1 VGDYTDSKG
10 GPGNVFLDGS
20 EPDSAGGWSRVAPLI
35 TPEQVRRKHL
45 FGVDL
50 VSGTMNSITEKRD
63 VLTLDD
69 IADKIDDAV
78 ATVELETGVVILPTQ
93 ITEKIPFDLHLY
105 RSWGYTRLKKR
116 PVASVEAFDV
126 VLANDTTTYTIPLD
140 WVDTGQLH
148 QGQLNLIP
156 LTIALQKQGS
166 QIPTSA
172 AASAVV
178 LTLLVHQTWVPSFWQ
193 VKYTAGFPSGQVPKV
208 LNDLIGTVVA
218 MEILSELA
226 TTYAKNSSGSL
237 SIDGLS
243 QSVST
248 PGPEIFTRRLTD
260 LDKKRTTL
268 TKKIKTHFGLNFFS
282 GEV

>member
-105 RSWGYTRLKKR
+105 RSWGYTPSQEAARCVGRGLRCSVGERHDHLHDPTRLGGHR
-116 PVASVEAFDV
+116 
-126 VLANDTTTYTIPLD
+126 
-140 WVDTGQLH
+140 
-148 QGQLNLIP
+148 
-156 LTIALQKQGS
+156 
-166 QIPTSA
+166 
-172 AASAVV
+172 
-178 LTLLVHQTWVPSFWQ
+178 
-193 VKYTAGFPSGQVPKV
+193 
-208 LNDLIGTVVA
+208 
-218 MEILSELA
+218 A
-226 TTYAKNSSGSL
+226 TTSRSTKLDPVDYRSAETGLADSDQRCCERRRANVARSSDVGPQLLAGKVYSRL
-237 SIDGLS
+237 PVWAGAE
-243 QSVST
+243 
-248 PGPEIFTRRLTD
+248 GPE
-260 LDKKRTTL
+260 
-268 TKKIKTHFGLNFFS
+268 
-282 GEV
+282 